1 MTNALVVQIAAPD
14 IVVFNFEIT
23 NDPLVKF
30 TWSEVA
36 QRTKKNGNL
45 LPNLGIAQYEIL
57 KAGTSIKTVDGTTF
71 LTEANWLGD
80 KDFQV
85 RALDVLGNAGPANTQ
100 TITIVAPIA
109 PASFTADV
117 IDNQVT
123 LEWTNPKQTLPINHY
138 ILKEGGTSWSD
149 ATLKGKTSGDATKTI
164 VIENTAK
171 SATYRI
177 KAVDHA
183 GNEGAE
189 AIVLADVNSPPD
201 YVKFAENVEKLAD
214 LTGTRTNM
222 TAPLG
227 HPYTVVSGPTNTSH
241 TWSDHFN
248 ILQSGGSPIHTTL
261 QSFINAGFEEY
272 LSPGETTC
280 SYESAVTDHG
290 SNLTA
295 VEIKMHTFMVV
306 KAGSLSIVPKIL
318 VSADNSNWTTYTGD
332 AVTKTSGMQFLTY
345 SVFVVSAFRYYKVR
359 YEFTGAGN
367 DDLVQIWEA
376 HQEILTK
383 EKTLGNK
390 SAVST
395 TERDGSPGGDLVALS
410 FKNLTTA
417 TITPSGTTFAKA
429 NGSTV
434 GAATGQYEEYTTGG
448 NLYLRVHLYAVDDG
462 AKVSGNYS
470 WLARGV

>member
-1 MTNALVVQIAAPD
+1 MTNALVAQIAAPD
-14 IVVFNFEIT
+14 IVVFTFEIT
-23 NDPLVKF
+23 NDPLVKL

-36 QRTKKNGNL
+36 QRTKRNGNL

-85 RALDVLGNAGPANTQ
+85 RALDVLGHAGSANTQ
-100 TITIVAPIA
+100 TVTITAPIA
-109 PASFTADV
+109 PASFAADV
-117 IDNQVT
+117 VDNVVKLT
-123 LEWTNPKQTLPINHY
+123 WTSAKQTLPITHY
-138 ILKEGGTSWSD
+138 ILKEGGTSWSN
-149 ATLKGKTSGDATKTI
+149 ATLIGEKQGLFTT

-214 LTGTRTNM
+214 LTGTRTHM

-227 HPYTVVSGPTNTSH
+227 YPLAVVSGPTNTSH

-248 ILQSGGSPIHTTL
+248 ILQTGGSPTHTTL
-261 QSFINAGFEEY
+261 QSFIDAGFNNY

-290 SNLTA
+290 ESLTA
-295 VEIKMHTFMVV
+295 VEIKMFTFMVV
-306 KAGSLSIVPKIL
+306 KAGSFSVVPKIL
-318 VSADNSNWTTYTGD
+318 VSADNSNWTTFTGD
-332 AVTKTSGMQFLTY
+332 AATKTGGMNTLTY
-345 SVFVVSAFRYYKVR
+345 SVFVSATFRYYKVR

-376 HQEILTK
+376 HQNILTK
-383 EKTLGNK
+383 EKTLGGK
-390 SAVST
+390 SAIPASDRTTGSLVS
-395 TERDGSPGGDLVALS
+395 LS
-410 FKNLTTA
+410 FKHITTA
-417 TITPSGTTFAKA
+417 TITASGTTFTKA
-429 NGSTV
+429 DSSTV
-434 GAATGQYEEYTTGG
+434 SAAVGQYQEETVGG
-448 NLYLRVHLYAVDDG
+448 NLFLRVHLYAVDDG